1 MSHLVSLDSVRH
13 RYDSGL
19 EIVLPDIVLDAGGSM
34 MVLGKSG
41 VGKTTLLHIISGLL
55 RPTNGVVKIQDQD
68 IYKLEGTDLDRFRG
82 ENIGVIFQ
90 KPHFFSSLTAIEN
103 LQLSATFQSKKVKP
117 AFIDQVLNRLDIADK
132 ARSMIN
138 ELSQGQLQRLSI
150 ARACI
155 SRPKLILADE
165 PTSALD
171 DDNAVAVMNLLR
183 EMQHEVDAGLMIVTH
198 DSRIKSKVDQIVD
211 LSSTTQLMKE

>member
-1 MSHLVSLDSVRH
+1 MSHLVALDSVRH

-19 EIVLPDIVLDAGGSM
+19 EIGLPDITLDSGRSM

-55 RPTNGVVKIQDQD
+55 PPTNGIVKIQDQD
-68 IYKLEGTDLDRFRG
+68 IYKLNGTALDRFRG
-82 ENIGVIFQ
+82 KNIGIIFQ
-90 KPHFFSSLTAIEN
+90 KPHFFSSLTALEN
-103 LQLSATFQSKKVKP
+103 LQLSSSFQSKKVKQ
-117 AFIDQVLNRLDIADK
+117 AFIDHVLNQLDIADK
-132 ARSMIN
+132 ATSKIN

-155 SRPKLILADE
+155 NRPKLILADE

-171 DDNAVAVMNLLR
+171 DDNAMAVMDLLR
-183 EMQHEVDAGLMIVTH
+183 EMQQEVDAGLMIVTH

-211 LSSTTQLMKE
+211 LSSIIQSAQG

>member
-1 MSHLVSLDSVRH
+1 MSHLVALESIQH

-19 EIVLPDIVLDAGGSM
+19 EINLPDVTLQAGRSM

-55 RPTNGVVKIQDQD
+55 PPTSGTVKIQDQD
-68 IYKLEGTDLDRFRG
+68 IYQLKGTALDRFRG
-82 ENIGVIFQ
+82 ENIGIIFQ
-90 KPHFFSSLTAIEN
+90 KPHFFSSLTALEN
-103 LQLSATFQSKKVKP
+103 LQLSSRFQKEKVKP
-117 AFIDQVLNRLDIADK
+117 AFINQVLSRLDIVDK
-132 ARSMIN
+132 ASSKIN

-155 SRPKLILADE
+155 NRPKLILADE

-171 DDNAVAVMNLLR
+171 DDNAIAVMNLLR
-183 EMQHEVDAGLMIVTH
+183 EMQQEVDAGLMIVTH
-198 DSRIKSKVDQIVD
+198 DSRIKSKVDQLVD
-211 LSSTTQLMKE
+211 LSSTAQSIHR